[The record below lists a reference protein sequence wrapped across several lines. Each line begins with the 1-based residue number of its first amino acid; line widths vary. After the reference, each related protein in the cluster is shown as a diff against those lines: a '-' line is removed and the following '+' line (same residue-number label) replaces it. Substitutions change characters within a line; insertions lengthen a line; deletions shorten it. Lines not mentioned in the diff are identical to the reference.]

1 MKIIEMVIVT
11 IDSLIYLSDIS
22 LLNKETVFSLHIAF
36 KTKIKTIANVVTL
49 IPQPALRG
57 APPINIS
64 AINNKA
70 VGVLIF
76 PISILLKPAV
86 LVVTD

>member
-49 IPQPALRG
+49 IPPKKTKRR
-57 APPINIS
+57 S
-64 AINNKA
+64 SNKH
-70 VGVLIF
+70 
-76 PISILLKPAV
+76 KCH
-86 LVVTD
+86 

>member
-49 IPQPALRG
+49 IPPAALRG
-57 APPINIS
+57 APINIS

>member
-49 IPQPALRG
+49 IPPTLRG

-76 PISILLKPAV
+76 PISILLKPVV

>member
-49 IPQPALRG
+49 ILQQH
-57 APPINIS
+57 
-64 AINNKA
+64 
-70 VGVLIF
+70 
-76 PISILLKPAV
+76 
-86 LVVTD
+86 

>member
-49 IPQPALRG
+49 ISSSTKRL
-57 APPINIS
+57 PPINIS

>member
-49 IPQPALRG
+49 IPPATKRR
-57 APPINIS
+57 S
-64 AINNKA
+64 SNKH
-70 VGVLIF
+70 
-76 PISILLKPAV
+76 KCH
-86 LVVTD
+86 

>member
-1 MKIIEMVIVT
+1 MLGLIIVNKKVIANMKIIEMVIVT

-49 IPQPALRG
+49 IPPAALRG
-57 APPINIS
+57 APP
-64 AINNKA
+64 KH
-70 VGVLIF
+70 
-76 PISILLKPAV
+76 KCH
-86 LVVTD
+86 

>member
-36 KTKIKTIANVVTL
+36 KTNKTIANVVTL
-49 IPQPALRG
+49 IPPAALRG

-76 PISILLKPAV
+76 YISILLKPAV